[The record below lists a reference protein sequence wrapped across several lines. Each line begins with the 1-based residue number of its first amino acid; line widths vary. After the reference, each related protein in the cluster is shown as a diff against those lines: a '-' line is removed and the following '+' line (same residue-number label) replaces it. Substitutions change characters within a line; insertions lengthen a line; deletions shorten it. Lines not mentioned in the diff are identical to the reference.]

1 MSGWIVSVVGIVLLT
16 TVVGIIM
23 PDGRFS
29 RYIKSIL
36 AFATI
41 LVIISPLKNIV
52 KNRIDFT
59 NFTDLFGG
67 YETHYQQSFLYY
79 VNEKKTD
86 AVAARCVKKLEEIGM
101 TGGKIT
107 VLCLE
112 DVEFQIEKVQ
122 INVKN
127 LVCNEDKSH
136 MDRNVEIQRT
146 LAEFLEIE
154 LWQVEIYE

>member
-1 MSGWIVSVVGIVLLT
+1 MSAWIISVVGIILLT

-36 AFATI
+36 TFATI

-59 NFTDLFGG
+59 DLFGE
-67 YETHYQQSFLYY
+67 YETQYQQSFLYY
-79 VNEKKTD
+79 ANEKKAD
-86 AVAARCVKKLEEIGM
+86 AVAVRCVKKLEEIGM
-101 TGGKIT
+101 TGEKIT
-107 VLCLE
+107 VLYLG

-154 LWQVEIYE
+154 IWQVEIYE